1 MFGKYVATAVG
12 YLLAVGPDKLSDGCR
27 SIFSRKYGC
36 VEKKN
41 SRINKKNSRSL
52 KKLKNLKSLVWG
64 ARGWLLAANWSRQAP
79 EWL

>member
-41 SRINKKNSRSL
+41 SRINKKTQDL
-52 KKLKNLKSLVWG
+52 
-64 ARGWLLAANWSRQAP
+64 
-79 EWL
+79 